1 MDIVLCTNNKFEDP
15 FLHSQLLKI
24 YDEIS
29 LVDKKYLFCRNRKEK
44 DSEEI
49 INIEFGKIS
58 FVVYFI
64 KLLFFTFKINSSKTV
79 YHIRGFVSAFIFYFV
94 QKILFWKKVSY
105 IYDPRG
111 AFVTELSESKFAS
124 QDNFIL
130 RILRFIEKS
139 IIKHS
144 IKTIVT
150 TERFKNLYKDY
161 YENSSK
167 YVVLYNTSALTSLDF
182 VEEKLVE
189 KDCINICY
197 IGSIDHWHN
206 LDEISRVLKYTQDI
220 IPQNTKVYF
229 FTNYPNREM
238 IKEKLSVLMIK
249 DFTVKFIP
257 YEEVEKNLTNMDI
270 CISVVEPTKSQ
281 LIASPIKISDYIQL
295 NKIIISNKNI
305 GDFDDFFIENNSVQ
319 LYEYAEELN
328 FNLDEL
334 DSLNR
339 EKNEVLKKRLN
350 IQNNI
355 VKIEKILSEYQNDSN

>member
-29 LVDKKYLFCRNRKEK
+29 LVNKKYLFRRNKGKK

-58 FVVYFI
+58 FLVYFI
-64 KLLFFTFKINSSKTV
+64 KLLIFTFKINSSQTV

-94 QKILFWKKVSY
+94 QKILFWKKISY

-111 AFVTELSESKFAS
+111 AFVTELSESKFES
-124 QDNFIL
+124 RDNLILKIL
-130 RILRFIEKS
+130 RVIEKN

-150 TERFKNLYKDY
+150 SERFKDLYIDY
-161 YENSSK
+161 YENPSK
-167 YVVLYNTSALTSLDF
+167 YIVLYNTSALKPIDF
-182 VEEKLVE
+182 VKTNFNSKEL
-189 KDCINICY
+189 INICY

-206 LDEISRVLKYTQDI
+206 LDEIIRVLKYVEDI
-220 IPQNTKVYF
+220 IPQDKRVYF
-229 FTNYPNREM
+229 FTNYSNKDM
-238 IKEKLSVLMIK
+238 IKEKLLISKIK
-249 DFTVKFIP
+249 DFIVEFIP
-257 YEEVEKNLTNMDI
+257 YEEVERNLTNMHI

-295 NKIIISNKNI
+295 NKIIIANKGI
-305 GDFDDFFIENNSVQ
+305 GDFDDFFIKNNSVQ
-319 LYEYAEELN
+319 LYEYGEMLDFTFEDLVNLN
-328 FNLDEL
+328 I
-334 DSLNR
+334 
-339 EKNEVLKKRLN
+339 EKNDLIKNKLFIKAN
-350 IQNNI
+350 KDI
-355 VKIEKILSEYQNDSN
+355 VKNILVELK